1 MTLCILC
8 VVWSPLPAARGQV
21 AAVKVWIIKSW
32 RLRGRAV
39 RGRGRDPVH
48 LAAVTLHLAVP
59 VLERE
64 GGEVHVHAALVVAE
78 AVEAG
83 LLVELETKVHMK
95 VRNHGEGLFLA
106 HCRASGGDGDI
117 SAAQKRI

>member
-39 RGRGRDPVH
+39 RGRDPVH
-48 LAAVTLHLAVP
+48 LAAVTPQLAVP

-83 LLVELETKVHMK
+83 LLVLELETKVHTK
-95 VRNHGEGLFLA
+95 VRNYGEGPY
-106 HCRASGGDGDI
+106 
-117 SAAQKRI
+117 

>member
-32 RLRGRAV
+32 RLRGRGV
-39 RGRGRDPVH
+39 RGRGRGRDPVH
-48 LAAVTLHLAVP
+48 LAAVPPQLAVP

-64 GGEVHVHAALVVAE
+64 CGEVHVHASLVVAE

-83 LLVELETKVHMK
+83 LLELELETKVHPK
-95 VRNHGEGLFLA
+95 GRNHGKGPY
-106 HCRASGGDGDI
+106 
-117 SAAQKRI
+117 

>member
-32 RLRGRAV
+32 RLRGRGV

-48 LAAVTLHLAVP
+48 LAAVPPQLAVP

-83 LLVELETKVHMK
+83 LLVLELETKVHTK
-95 VRNHGEGLFLA
+95 VRNHGEGPY
-106 HCRASGGDGDI
+106 
-117 SAAQKRI
+117 

>member
-32 RLRGRAV
+32 RLRGRGV

-48 LAAVTLHLAVP
+48 LAAVPPQLAVP

-64 GGEVHVHAALVVAE
+64 GGEVHVHATLVVAE

-83 LLVELETKVHMK
+83 LLVLELETKVHTK
-95 VRNHGEGLFLA
+95 VHKHGD
-106 HCRASGGDGDI
+106 SPY
-117 SAAQKRI
+117 